1 MRTSANEF
9 VPLQSVEAEM
19 STLGAMILSERS
31 AEEVVNI
38 VSEDD
43 FYLPAH
49 REIYRAMRS
58 LLNINRPIDLLTLKL
73 ELIERGTLAD
83 VGGEDYLIQ
92 VAEFVPSALSGAH
105 YARIVQEKAMLR
117 RLETAGHGIIKVVR
131 EDDGTA
137 DDKLDKAEQLIYD
150 VGAAR
155 LGQDFVEIKSLA
167 KDFMVDMDTLVE
179 TGEPMLGVPSGF
191 VDLDRMT
198 TGFYGGDFIIVAAR
212 PSMGKTSLV
221 LNMGINVARR
231 IPGNVAIFSLEMSG
245 KQLARRIASMI
256 SGISSHVLKRSDLSN
271 DSYRRLADACE
282 VMYDLPIYIDE
293 SSDIS
298 GLEMKAK
305 CRRLKREGGLSLVM
319 VDYLQLMKGNRRTD
333 NRVQEISEIAR
344 SLKAMAKDLDV
355 PVVALSQLNRG
366 VENRENKRPQLADI
380 RESGSIE
387 AEADLVMF
395 IYRDEYYKA
404 RENPEEYAQDHNP
417 DRVEESEI
425 IIAKHRN
432 GPVGTVKLGFQPSY
446 ARFVNL
452 KQ

>member
-1 MRTSANEF
+1 
-9 VPLQSVEAEM
+9 
-19 STLGAMILSERS
+19 
-31 AEEVVNI
+31 
-38 VSEDD
+38 
-43 FYLPAH
+43 
-49 REIYRAMRS
+49 
-58 LLNINRPIDLLTLKL
+58 
-73 ELIERGTLAD
+73 
-83 VGGEDYLIQ
+83 
-92 VAEFVPSALSGAH
+92 
-105 YARIVQEKAMLR
+105 
-117 RLETAGHGIIKVVR
+117 
-131 EDDGTA
+131 
-137 DDKLDKAEQLIYD
+137 
-150 VGAAR
+150 
-155 LGQDFVEIKSLA
+155 
-167 KDFMVDMDTLVE
+167 
-179 TGEPMLGVPSGF
+179 
-191 VDLDRMT
+191 
-198 TGFYGGDFIIVAAR
+198 
-212 PSMGKTSLV
+212 
-221 LNMGINVARR
+221 
-231 IPGNVAIFSLEMSG
+231 
-245 KQLARRIASMI
+245 
-256 SGISSHVLKRSDLSN
+256 
-271 DSYRRLADACE
+271 
-282 VMYDLPIYIDE
+282 MYDLPIYIDE